1 MEEKHKRAIKHD
13 AINKQQQ
20 QQQETCKA
28 KATMGPLEQEQLET
42 PQTTDSAN
50 NKEECVAAERPD
62 TPNSEVNETPVQ
74 VSLIFAK
81 ENFSYLKKIDW

>member
-13 AINKQQQ
+13 AINKQQQQ

-42 PQTTDSAN
+42 PQMVDSAN

-62 TPNSEVNETPVQ
+62 TPNSEVNETRVQ
-74 VSLIFAK
+74 VSLI
-81 ENFSYLKKIDW
+81 YI